1 MILLII
7 GIVLF
12 ALSIITGSI
21 SSYLKNKYTKV
32 MEQQNTLLWMALKE
46 SNDISKNLIK
56 INSKKVGEPSDEV
69 QEETSGS

>member
-32 MEQQNTLLWMALKE
+32 MEQQNTLLWMVLKE

>member
-32 MEQQNTLLWMALKE
+32 MEQQNTLLWMVLKE

-56 INSKKVGEPSDEV
+56 INSKKAGEQLDEV

>member
-32 MEQQNTLLWMALKE
+32 MEQQNTLLWMVLKE

-56 INSKKVGEPSDEV
+56 INSKKAGEQLDEV
-69 QEETSGS
+69 QEETSSS